1 MSKNQRND
9 HMMKGQPSGINVY
22 SLVIWLLSLVVPVL
36 VLPGVVDNAFNTPKT
51 LLLLFAVGVMTALF
65 VVRFLGGRPERF
77 PTTSI
82 PRMLLLLVFLNLFS
96 FFYTE
101 NPYFTIIAAALNI
114 TSLLLFFFVAT
125 QVSRFGLVVMLAL
138 SAFSGLLVAIETYL
152 QFGGVFILF
161 KWAYKGM
168 MVMGTIGNS
177 NYLGAYLLFPLFCML
192 GLVFLLRGKW
202 RIIPLALL
210 LFMLGAFLMTRAR
223 AGWMGFFLAL
233 PVFFLLLK
241 RVYGISFGP
250 FLRTRAKPLVAGAVI
265 LLALGTAAWYAAP
278 DRFHTMMQFRNMTR
292 SDTLQLR
299 IAKYYPAS
307 FWLFKQ
313 SPLFGTGLWSYRN
326 MVYEAQAEMNQQTGD
341 FFKDYPEPKPRRV
354 HMEYLEILNDGG
366 LVAGFAL
373 LLFLVVVMR
382 HGWAV
387 IRDDHADRTDRILAS
402 TAFSALI
409 GILLASFFFFS
420 FRINTTLFMTVLMM
434 GILEGL
440 YIQNYGK
447 VQEVSI
453 KPSAL
458 NKALIP
464 VVLLILV
471 GLVWYTG
478 IRPFKGELAHFEYK
492 EALRKSRPQEAEKHL
507 LRAIEL
513 DPHNSAYCL
522 YAAQL
527 YINVIRN
534 FVKANEYIERA
545 IIDYNGDITRWA
557 VFYLKGILKFQSG
570 SLFEARAAFEKSLY
584 YNPEFDIARQKLS
597 EVNQVIKD
605 HDRVMIKFR

>member
-1 MSKNQRND
+1 MKPVEDKVNRQAKNV
-9 HMMKGQPSGINVY
+9 NVY
-22 SLVIWLLSLVVPVL
+22 SVVIWVLSLVVPVL
-36 VLPGVVDNAFNTPKT
+36 VLPEVVDNAFNTPKT
-51 LLLLFAVGVMTALF
+51 LLILIGVSVMAALYA
-65 VVRFLGGRPERF
+65 VRFLAGRPVR
-77 PTTSI
+77 I
-82 PRMLLLLVFLNLFS
+82 PASSTPGILVLLVFLNLFS

-101 NPYFTIIAAALNI
+101 NPYFTIIAASLNI
-114 TSLLLFFFVAT
+114 TCLLLFYFVAT
-125 QVSRFGLVVMLAL
+125 QVSRRGLITILVL
-138 SAFSGLLVAIETYL
+138 SAAAGLLVSVVTCL
-152 QFGGVFILF
+152 QFFGVFILF

-192 GLVFLLRGKW
+192 GLVFLFKGKW
-202 RIIPLALL
+202 RLLPLALF
-210 LFMLGAFLMTRAR
+210 LFMLTAFLFTRAR
-223 AGWMGFFLAL
+223 AGWVGFFLAL
-233 PVFFLLLK
+233 PVFLLLLK
-241 RVYGISFGP
+241 RVHGISVGP
-250 FLRTRAKPLVAGAVI
+250 FLRTRAKPLIAGAFI
-265 LLALGTAAWYAAP
+265 MLCIGAAGWYAAP
-278 DRFHTMMQFRNMTR
+278 KQFHSMMKFQNVTR
-292 SDTLQLR
+292 SDTLLLR
-299 IAKYYPAS
+299 VAKYYPAS

-313 SPLFGTGLWSYRN
+313 SPLFGTGLWSYRSQ
-326 MVYEAQAEMNQQTGD
+326 VYEAQAEINRRTGD

-354 HMEYLEILNDGG
+354 HTEYLEILNDGG
-366 LVAGFAL
+366 LVAASAL

-382 HGWAV
+382 HGWFV
-387 IRDDHADRTDRILAS
+387 IRDERIDRRDRILAS

-409 GILLASFFFFS
+409 GVLLASFFFFS

-440 YIQNYGK
+440 YLQHSGLIRQ
-447 VQEVSI
+447 VTASRR
-453 KPSAL
+453 PA

-464 VVLLILV
+464 VVVLVLV
-471 GLVWYTG
+471 GFVWFTG
-478 IRPFKGELAHFEYK
+478 IRPFKGERAHFAYK
-492 EALRKSRPQEAEKHL
+492 QALGKGQPQEAEKHL

-534 FVKANEYIERA
+534 FVKANEFIERA

-557 VFYLKGILKFQSG
+557 VHYLKGILKFQSG
-570 SLFEARAAFEKSLY
+570 SLFEARAAFEKALY
-584 YNPEFDIARQKLS
+584 YNPEFDVARQKLN